1 MKIPENAEK
10 IIKRLSENG
19 YSAYVVGGCVRDTL
33 QGKQPH
39 DWDICTSALP
49 DEVMRIFADKRVIP
63 TGLKHGTVT
72 LMMKCG
78 ADGASA
84 DDVGN
89 EYINDDKA
97 NDNEIKYERFEIT
110 TFRREGS
117 YSDGRHPDNVSFVN
131 DINKDLA
138 RRDFTVNA
146 MAYSPG
152 VGLADPFEGQK
163 DLKAG
168 ILRCVGDPDARFHE
182 DALRILRAL
191 RFMSEKGLKPE
202 PATEAAI
209 RSNYPLLTHV
219 SQERITE
226 EFVKFMCGSGA
237 AALLD
242 DYKEIF
248 CFIIP
253 ELQAMIGF
261 DQRSPYHNRD
271 VWHHTLCAVA
281 DIPPRPVFRLTM
293 LFHDIAKPVVC
304 VIDDNGRGRFQGHPA
319 KGAEMAETIL
329 NRMKLPKKMIK
340 HIVTLIKYHDLKIK
354 PERADVRRWLGRL
367 GIQIFDE
374 LMYVRH
380 ADASGKYEKYIGE
393 AESKNAALA
402 NLRYD
407 IISSGDCIDLSGLA
421 VNGRDVASAGITGA
435 QVGDVLNALLEAV
448 ITEHIPNERQA
459 LMTEINKIKIKKN

>member
-10 IIKRLSENG
+10 IINRLRENDH
-19 YSAYVVGGCVRDTL
+19 SAYVVGGCVRDTL

-49 DEVMRIFADKRVIP
+49 DEVMRIFADQRVIP
-63 TGLKHGTVT
+63 TGIKHGTVT

-78 ADGASA
+78 VGGASPEDA
-84 DDVGN
+84 DNDDIN
-89 EYINDDKA
+89 SKINDNK
-97 NDNEIKYERFEIT
+97 IKYESFEIT
-110 TFRREGS
+110 TFRKEGS
-117 YSDGRHPDNVSFVN
+117 YSDGRHPDNVSFVD
-131 DINKDLA
+131 DINEDLA

-152 VGLADPFEGQK
+152 VGPADPFGGQK
-163 DLKAG
+163 DLEAG
-168 ILRCVGDPDARFHE
+168 VLRCVGDPDARFHE

-209 RSNYPLLTHV
+209 RRNYRLLSRV

-253 ELQAMIGF
+253 ELEPMIGF
-261 DQRSPYHNRD
+261 NQRSPYHNRD

-319 KGAEMAETIL
+319 KGAEMAEGIL
-329 NRMKLPKKMIK
+329 RRMKLPKKMIE
-340 HIVTLIKYHDLKIK
+340 HIVELIKYHDLKIR
-354 PERADVRRWLGRL
+354 PERPDVRRWLGRL

-380 ADASGKYEKYIGE
+380 ADASGKYEKYLGE

-402 NLRYD
+402 SLRDD
-407 IISSGDCIDLSGLA
+407 IIASGDCIDLSGLA
-421 VNGRDVASAGITGA
+421 VNGSDIASAGITGSEIKKT
-435 QVGDVLNALLEAV
+435 LEALLEAV
-448 ITEHIPNERQA
+448 ITERIPNERPA
-459 LMTEINKIKIKKN
+459 LMREINEIIMQRK

>member
-10 IIKRLSENG
+10 IINRLRENG
-19 YSAYVVGGCVRDTL
+19 HSAYVVGGCVRDTL

-49 DEVMRIFADKRVIP
+49 DEVMHIFADQRVIP
-63 TGLKHGTVT
+63 TGVKHGTVT

-78 ADGASA
+78 ADGAST
-84 DDVGN
+84 DDAGS
-89 EYINDDKA
+89 EYIDCDKV
-97 NDNEIKYERFEIT
+97 NDNEIKYESFEIT
-110 TFRREGS
+110 TFRKEGS
-117 YSDGRHPDNVSFVN
+117 YSDGRHPDNVSFVD
-131 DINKDLA
+131 DINEDLA

-146 MAYSPG
+146 MAYDPG
-152 VGLADPFEGQK
+152 VGLADPFDGQK

-168 ILRCVGDPDARFHE
+168 VLRCVGDPDARFHE

-209 RSNYPLLTHV
+209 RRNYSLLSRV

-237 AALLD
+237 AGMLD

-253 ELQAMIGF
+253 ELEPMIGF

-293 LFHDIAKPVVC
+293 LFHDIAKPAVC

-319 KGAEMAETIL
+319 KGAEMAEEIL
-329 NRMKLPKKMIK
+329 RRMKLPKKMIE
-340 HIVTLIKYHDLKIK
+340 HIVELIKYHDLKIR
-354 PERADVRRWLGRL
+354 PERPDVRRWLGRL
-367 GIQIFDE
+367 GVQIFDE
-374 LMYVRH
+374 LMYIRH
-380 ADASGKYEKYIGE
+380 ADASGKYEKYLGE

-402 NLRYD
+402 SLRDD
-407 IISSGDCIDLSGLA
+407 IIESGECIDLSGLA
-421 VNGRDVASAGITGA
+421 VNGRDVVSAGVTGA
-435 QVGDVLNALLEAV
+435 QVGDVLNELLESV
-448 ITEHIPNERQA
+448 IMGRIPNERRA
-459 LMTEINKIKIKKN
+459 LMTEINEIKRK